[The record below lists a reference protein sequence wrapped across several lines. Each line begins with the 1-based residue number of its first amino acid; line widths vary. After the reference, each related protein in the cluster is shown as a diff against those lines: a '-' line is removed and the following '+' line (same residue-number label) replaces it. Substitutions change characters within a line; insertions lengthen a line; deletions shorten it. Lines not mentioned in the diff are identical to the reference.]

1 MKLSIFAVSALVLS
15 TSFAAVGWADGHPT
29 LGEVTNPGAGGD
41 AMSDPSSEK
50 QWAAGG
56 SPNTVLVVSANI
68 EGTSASDRTTSGFEP
83 DNETCAGC

>member
-15 TSFAAVGWADGHPT
+15 TSFAAVGWADEHPP
-29 LGEVTNPGAGGD
+29 EVDPGAGGD
-41 AMSDPSSEK
+41 AMSDPPSSKK

-56 SPNTVLVVSANI
+56 SPDTTMVVSPNI
-68 EGTSASDRTTSGFEP
+68 AGTSASDRTTSGFEP